1 MEPLSNR
8 LCEPDTPTLFENSA
22 AVVYLASELH
32 MNPGVWGHNVQ
43 LTRNPGTNCLIVTPH
58 WPFDLCLVVRIIEYA
73 LSMHG
78 IVFVEVWEIILL
90 DVTEP
95 TSKARDNYRQARMT
109 VKYIYGLQN
118 CNTVKSRPGGRPKG
132 PKPPKPQP
140 RKQPPPPPSTATS
153 HIQTPKLQQPPLP
166 TTSPCGT
173 LPLNWPSNLPYLT
186 APLFSPLLTPSHYS
200 ALRTRP
206 PANSIEPLDELP
218 ADYVAGPCKKAVI
231 LPITDKRHPACGQ
244 AGLFAARDLKPGE
257 LVVRYLGEIH
267 PGGEEWGGRLVFPPS
282 EEGEEEKEEGDEDGK
297 TDKVKQ
303 LAKEEKEEE
312 QVKYNY
318 KQSDYDLWLDHALD
332 LAIDAA
338 RCGNEA
344 RFVNDY
350 RGVPNPAFPLGY
362 KPQSKKEEL
371 FMKRPNAE
379 FKVVWDPQRQERAMA
394 VYVLP
399 AGKKAVGRAREVGVA
414 RGEEVVARDR
424 SVSDP
429 KAGFASLVPI
439 GARCGAAFY
448 GNGDRTK
455 GTTEVQAGGLGWSE
469 TIQHPSV
476 VQTARSRGRYD
487 DPENLSEQLS
497 DHGCLSSPLRPTAV
511 YGKTD
516 RDQARCPQRIGK
528 VQG

>member
-1 MEPLSNR
+1 MAPKEPKQKS
-8 LCEPDTPTLFENSA
+8 
-22 AVVYLASELH
+22 
-32 MNPGVWGHNVQ
+32 
-43 LTRNPGTNCLIVTPH
+43 
-58 WPFDLCLVVRIIEYA
+58 II
-73 LSMHG
+73 
-78 IVFVEVWEIILL
+78 
-90 DVTEP
+90 
-95 TSKARDNYRQARMT
+95 K
-109 VKYIYGLQN
+109 
-118 CNTVKSRPGGRPKG
+118 KSHPGGKPKG

-140 RKQPPPPPSTATS
+140 RKPPPPPSTATS
-153 HIQTPKLQQPPLP
+153 HIIQTPKLQQPPLP
-166 TTSPCGT
+166 TTSPCGN

-206 PANSIEPLDELP
+206 PADSIEPLDELP
-218 ADYVAGPCKKAVI
+218 ANYAAGPCKKAVI

-267 PGGEEWGGRLVFPPS
+267 PGGEEWGGRLVFPSS
-282 EEGEEEKEEGDEDGK
+282 EEEKEGEEKEKEEGDEDGK

-303 LAKEEKEEE
+303 LVEEEKEEE
-312 QVKYNY
+312 EQVQYNY

-350 RGVPNPAFPLGY
+350 RGVPSPAFPPGY

-379 FKVVWDPQRQERAMA
+379 FKVVWDPLRQERTMA

-414 RGEEVVARDR
+414 RGEEVV
-424 SVSDP
+424 VS
-429 KAGFASLVPI
+429 
-439 GARCGAAFY
+439 
-448 GNGDRTK
+448 
-455 GTTEVQAGGLGWSE
+455 
-469 TIQHPSV
+469 
-476 VQTARSRGRYD
+476 
-487 DPENLSEQLS
+487 
-497 DHGCLSSPLRPTAV
+497 
-511 YGKTD
+511 YGKGFWEG
-516 RDQARCPQRIGK
+516 RRKAEEEG
-528 VQG
+528 GYEG

>member
-1 MEPLSNR
+1 MAPKE
-8 LCEPDTPTLFENSA
+8 TK
-22 AVVYLASELH
+22 
-32 MNPGVWGHNVQ
+32 Q
-43 LTRNPGTNCLIVTPH
+43 
-58 WPFDLCLVVRIIEYA
+58 
-73 LSMHG
+73 
-78 IVFVEVWEIILL
+78 
-90 DVTEP
+90 
-95 TSKARDNYRQARMT
+95 
-109 VKYIYGLQN
+109 
-118 CNTVKSRPGGRPKG
+118 KSITKKSHPGGKPKG
-132 PKPPKPQP
+132 PKPPKPQL
-140 RKQPPPPPSTATS
+140 RKPPPPTAKP
-153 HIQTPKLQQPPLP
+153 QAAPPLP

-206 PANSIEPLDELP
+206 PADSIERLDELP

-267 PGGEEWGGRLVFPPS
+267 PGGEEWGGGLVFPPS
-282 EEGEEEKEEGDEDGK
+282 EEDKEEEEKEKEEGDEDG
-297 TDKVKQ
+297 TTNEAKQ
-303 LAKEEKEEE
+303 MAEEEEKEE

-350 RGVPNPAFPLGY
+350 RGVPNPAFPPGY
-362 KPQSKKEEL
+362 QPQSKKEEM

-379 FKVVWDPQRQERAMA
+379 FKVVWDPQRQERTMA

-414 RGEEVVARDR
+414 RGEEVV
-424 SVSDP
+424 VS
-429 KAGFASLVPI
+429 
-439 GARCGAAFY
+439 
-448 GNGDRTK
+448 
-455 GTTEVQAGGLGWSE
+455 
-469 TIQHPSV
+469 
-476 VQTARSRGRYD
+476 
-487 DPENLSEQLS
+487 
-497 DHGCLSSPLRPTAV
+497 
-511 YGKTD
+511 YGKGFWEG
-516 RDQARCPQRIGK
+516 RKKAEEEKEG
-528 VQG
+528 